1 MLEAIWILV
10 YAFLICASSYI
21 SFKGAVYYSRFGL
34 KYYLV
39 LSATSWIISA
49 IFIAWH
55 QGLFPLDDTCMLA
68 AISTFAITG
77 IIFASS
83 FREDDKIRAIGNFL
97 KTLPLKDRI
106 LLRFPK
112 DINLE
117 SLPVPPPPKIS
128 MWKLTA
134 ASLVFISAFGSTLF
148 MILISSIFLSVE
160 LGFPIF
166 SIFSIL
172 LWIAFV
178 LILAERFKTGGILAL
193 ISSVGVMVL
202 GSFLGIIFGII
213 GVLGGI
219 FSLMQ
224 YKENKSKQC

>member
-39 LSATSWIISA
+39 LSATLWIISA
-49 IFIAWH
+49 FFIAWH
-55 QGLFPLDDTCMLA
+55 QGLFASDNTCILA
-68 AISTFAITG
+68 AISTFAIVG

-117 SLPVPPPPKIS
+117 SLPVPPSPKIS
-128 MWKLTA
+128 VWKLTA
-134 ASLVFISAFGSTLF
+134 VFLVFISAFGSTLF

-160 LGFPIF
+160 LGFLIF
-166 SIFSIL
+166 SIFGIL

-178 LILAERFKTGGILAL
+178 LILAERFKIGGILAL
-193 ISSVGVMVL
+193 ISSVEVMVL

-224 YKENKSKQC
+224 YKENKSK

>member
-1 MLEAIWILV
+1 MFEVLWMFV

-21 SFKGAVYYSRFGL
+21 SFKGTVYYSRFGL

-55 QGLFPLDDTCMLA
+55 QGLFPSDNTYILA
-68 AISTFAITG
+68 AISTIAITG

-83 FREDDKIRAIGNFL
+83 FREDDKIRTIGNFL

-117 SLPVPPPPKIS
+117 SLPVSPSPKIS
-128 MWKLTA
+128 VWKLTA
-134 ASLVFISAFGSTLF
+134 AFLVFISAFGSTLF

-160 LGFPIF
+160 FGFPMF

-178 LILAERFKTGGILAL
+178 LILAEKFKTGGTLAL
-193 ISSVGVMVL
+193 VSSIGVMVL
-202 GSFLGIIFGII
+202 GSLLGIIFGII

-219 FSLMQ
+219 SSLMR
-224 YKENKSKQC
+224 YNENKSSK

>member
-1 MLEAIWILV
+1 MFEVLWMFI

-21 SFKGAVYYSRFGL
+21 SFKGTVYYSRFGL

-55 QGLFPLDDTCMLA
+55 QGLFPSDNTYILA
-68 AISTFAITG
+68 AISTIAITG

-117 SLPVPPPPKIS
+117 SLPVPQSPKFS
-128 MWKLTA
+128 VWKLTVIF
-134 ASLVFISAFGSTLF
+134 LVFISAFGSTLF
-148 MILISSIFLSVE
+148 MVLISSIFLSVE
-160 LGFPIF
+160 FGFPMF

-178 LILAERFKTGGILAL
+178 LILAERSKTGGILAL
-193 ISSVGVMVL
+193 VSSIGVMVL

-219 FSLMQ
+219 SSLMR
-224 YKENKSKQC
+224 YNENKSK

>member
-1 MLEAIWILV
+1 MFEAIWIFV
-10 YAFLICASSYI
+10 YAFLVCASSYI
-21 SFKGAVYYSRFGL
+21 SFRGAVYYSRFRL
-34 KYYLV
+34 KSHLV
-39 LSATSWIISA
+39 LSLTSWITSA

-55 QGLFPLDDTCMLA
+55 QGLFPLDNTCILA

-77 IIFASS
+77 IILASS

-117 SLPVPPPPKIS
+117 SLPVPPSPKIS
-128 MWKLTA
+128 VWKLA
-134 ASLVFISAFGSTLF
+134 AAFLVFTSAFGSILF
-148 MILISSIFLSVE
+148 VILISSIFLSVG
-160 LGFPIF
+160 LGFPMF

-178 LILAERFKTGGILAL
+178 LILAEKFKTGGILAL

-202 GSFLGIIFGII
+202 GSFLGVIFGII
-213 GVLGGI
+213 GVLGGV
-219 FSLMQ
+219 FSLIQ
-224 YKENKSKQC
+224 YNENKSK